1 VSGPVATPAPDSY
14 QGAVGPGVT
23 AHHRASAFR
32 AAAHALIVVALMLA
46 GNAFACKPA
55 PWGTGSYPVTSTN
68 AGEPHADGEWAYWFC
83 QDAFK
88 TTWQMRLRK
97 TGAPIVIPSLKDKT
111 PTEAFAA
118 IEAANITLSLDDPSL
133 AGLKE
138 AALTHLDSRI
148 PPDPTWA
155 VAKNSTTLTR
165 PVYARNEDGTLGA
178 LDKSVRATV
187 GAECQCADPLQRV
200 VSGASVYCAFRV
212 EAPLRV
218 TLCKPVP

>member
-1 VSGPVATPAPDSY
+1 VSGPGSPAVEANVDSGRY
-14 QGAVGPGVT
+14 RPSRQMCVFSF
-23 AHHRASAFR
+23 H
-32 AAAHALIVVALMLA
+32 AAAHWLIVGALLLS

-97 TGAPIVIPSLKDKT
+97 TGAPI
-111 PTEAFAA
+111 EAFAA

-155 VAKNSTTLTR
+155 VAKNGTTLTR
-165 PVYARNEDGTLGA
+165 PIYARNEDGTLGA
-178 LDKSVRATV
+178 LDKSARATV
-187 GAECQCADPLQRV
+187 SAECQCADPLQRV
-200 VSGASVYCAFRV
+200 VSGSSVYCAFRV

>member
-1 VSGPVATPAPDSY
+1 VRGPVATPAPDSY

-32 AAAHALIVVALMLA
+32 AAAHALIVGALLLA